1 MSVATIHL
9 RDRRQITL
17 PAEVV
22 AAVGLSTDDALDV
35 RVLEGSILL
44 VPRRS
49 AKNPARS
56 MSRFVGAGRGVFGQ
70 TAADADALVRDLR
83 DEW

>member
-1 MSVATIHL
+1 MSAATIHL

-35 RVLEGSILL
+35 RVVEGSILL

-49 AKNPARS
+49 AQNPARS